1 MNCVEPAYF
10 QKKLTKMNKME
21 ITVINGKEELT
32 VEIKD
37 KMTIKEILEAIKISS
52 ETVVVKRNNEV
63 VIEEEIIEDGD
74 IIEIIRVIYG
84 G

>member
-1 MNCVEPAYF
+1 MNCAGLAYF
-10 QKKLTKMNKME
+10 QKKLMKMNEME
-21 ITVINGKEELT
+21 ITVVVGKDEQT
-32 VEIKD
+32 VEIQD
-37 KMTIKEILEAIKISS
+37 KMTIKEVLNIMDISS

-74 IIEIIRVIYG
+74 VIEVIRVIYG